1 MIYFDNAATTMPKPP
16 QVAEEIA
23 NALNTCGN
31 PSRGSYDASLNGLR
45 TLMKA
50 RFAVAKLF
58 NVKNAMDVAFTQNAT
73 AALNIAISSVKGNI
87 VTTCAEHNSVL
98 RPVYRH
104 GNFTV
109 VQNDKL
115 GRLDLNKLQD
125 AITSET
131 EAVVTC
137 HASNLVGNVYDIY
150 AIGEIC
156 KKKGVKFIADCAQT
170 AGLLAIDMQKAN
182 ISALCFS
189 GHKSLYG
196 PQGTGGICLGQDF
209 KPQPLVIGGSGSE
222 SFSPTHPDLMP
233 DALEAGTQN
242 AHGIAGLLAG
252 ITYVEKFNEKI
263 FTGKANKQSNS
274 SSLFDDADILA
285 RNFIKQVECI
295 DGVTLYG
302 DVGASVR
309 TPVVALN
316 LDGIDSGD
324 AADMLWQEYGIAVRA
339 GAHCAPLM
347 HKTLG
352 TQRTGAVRFSFSHFN
367 KQEEVDTAVRGIKR
381 ILLKRGK

>member
-23 NALNTCGN
+23 TALNTCGN

-45 TLMKA
+45 TLMKC

-58 NVKNAMDVAFTQNAT
+58 NVTNAMDVAFTQNAT
-73 AALNIAISSVKGNI
+73 AALNIAMSSVKGNI

-115 GRLDLNKLQD
+115 GRLDLNKLED
-125 AITSET
+125 AITDKT
-131 EAVVTC
+131 EAIVTC
-137 HASNLVGNVYDIY
+137 HASNLIGNVYDIY

-156 KKKGVKFIADCAQT
+156 KRKGIKFIADCAQT
-170 AGLLAIDMQKAN
+170 AGLLEIDMQRAN

-196 PQGTGGICLGQDF
+196 PQGTGGICLGNGF
-209 KPQPLVIGGSGSE
+209 KPQPLVVGGSGSE
-222 SFSPTHPDLMP
+222 SFSHTHPDLMP

-252 ITYVEKFNEKI
+252 INYVEQFNEKI
-263 FTGKANKQSNS
+263 FAGKSDKKTNTSN
-274 SSLFDDADILA
+274 LFDDADKLA
-285 RNFIKQVECI
+285 RNFIKQVKEL
-295 DGVTLYG
+295 DGVTIYG
-302 DVGASVR
+302 DVDACVR
-309 TPVVALN
+309 TPVVSIN
-316 LDGIDSGD
+316 VDGMDSGD
-324 AADMLWQEYGIAVRA
+324 VADMLWQDFNVAVRA

-367 KQEEVDTAVRGIKR
+367 KQEEVDVAVRSIKQ
-381 ILLKRGK
+381 ILSKRG